1 MTDDLFFNNFTT
13 ELGLDE
19 LIDGSDADNISAQT
33 HSVTVCGYSSL
44 RDGEQVRSVFGTVLN
59 AGDCAVSRDLI
70 DRYGF
75 KKGQK
80 IFIEDCGVLTVN
92 DIAAGS
98 MMIEVFFDKKI
109 ESILFG
115 RKRIKLKAV

>member
-13 ELGLDE
+13 ELGLNE
-19 LIDGSDADNISAQT
+19 LIGESKDNKTSVKT
-33 HSVTVCGYSSL
+33 HSITVCGYSSL
-44 RDGEQVRSVFGTVLN
+44 REGEQVRSVFGTVLN

-80 IFIEDCGVLTVN
+80 LHIEGYGVLTVN
-92 DIAAGS
+92 DITTGS
-98 MMIEVFFDKKI
+98 MRIEIFFDKKI